1 VEKFITLNNFSLII
15 NKGRKS
21 GPDVKP
27 ESSLRKDK
35 QRKMRLKM
43 IESSQNNE
51 NQQESIKEELLN
63 TFLGIL
69 STITAS
75 FVLTVGVLYS
85 LGLPI
90 LSFF

>member
-35 QRKMRLKM
+35 HRKMRPKM
-43 IESSQNNE
+43 IESNKNNE
-51 NQQESIKEELLN
+51 NQPLMREEILN

-75 FVLTVGVLYS
+75 LVLTVGFLYS

-90 LSFF
+90 ISFF